1 MRFKNQEEF
10 NTCLSEALAGN
21 RLDQARLKEA
31 IASDQLAPM
40 FMSAANVRFEDVY
53 KNTETLWDKIAQKEL
68 LNDFRP
74 AAFMSLESDIS
85 SMPVDNGGFKAIE
98 GTLSHIPELTPYPTM
113 KYTAN
118 GRFIE
123 TGKHGARVQFSFE
136 AFVNDEWNIIERF
149 PADAGEL
156 AARTEDL
163 LVLLQLFNPATKTL
177 RTDVFDTG
185 NDTLLDLSKVPDEI
199 KGEATG
205 TAGAVPLSLGAI
217 AAARYQAL
225 NTTRNGRYVTV
236 PNGFVLLA
244 APGLAEVAKDYTR
257 ITEVRRTVGKE
268 TYITANPIKDIE
280 VVSSDLVGLVGGSK
294 AWVLLPKGGKT
305 SAKTT
310 LVKTGLRGH
319 ENPELRVHNATGVL
333 LGGGAVDYREGS
345 FDNDDAEI
353 RIRQIA
359 GAGIVNYDGI
369 VGSNGA

>member
-1 MRFKNQEEF
+1 
-10 NTCLSEALAGN
+10 
-21 RLDQARLKEA
+21 
-31 IASDQLAPM
+31 
-40 FMSAANVRFEDVY
+40 V
-53 KNTETLWDKIAQKEL
+53 
-68 LNDFRP
+68 
-74 AAFMSLESDIS
+74 
-85 SMPVDNGGFKAIE
+85 GGP
-98 GTLSHIPELTPYPTM
+98 LPRVPELTPYPTM

-118 GRFIE
+118 GRFVE

-136 AFVNDEWNIIERF
+136 AFVNDDWGVIERF

-163 LVLLQLFNPATKTL
+163 LVLLQLFNPAAKGL
-177 RTDVFDTG
+177 RTDVFSSENG
-185 NDTLLDLSKVPDEI
+185 TLLDLSGVPAEI

-205 TAGAVPLSLGAI
+205 AAGAVPLSLGAI

-225 NTTRNGRYVTV
+225 NTVHNGRYVTV

-244 APGLAEVAKDYTR
+244 APGLAEVAKDFTR

-280 VVSSDLVGLVGGSK
+280 VVSSDLVGLVGGDK
-294 AWVLLPKGGKT
+294 AWVLLPKGGRT

-310 LVKTGLRGH
+310 LVKTGLRGR
-319 ENPELRVHNATGVL
+319 ETPELRVHNATGQL
-333 LGGGAVDYREGS
+333 LGGGSVDYREGS